1 MIGDD
6 IARGRLAVA
15 YPLVAPS
22 GDSYYLTIRQADAV
36 RPDMIAF
43 RTWILEEARLAETS
57 LLPAS

>member
-1 MIGDD
+1 M
-6 IARGRLAVA
+6 A

-36 RPDMIAF
+36 RPDMVAF

-57 LLPAS
+57 LLPAP